1 MNVPGAGKLVE
12 MLQRR
17 PGVRSATER
26 EFLRVLRKLQS
37 DEAELEVLRAT
48 VDELRK
54 KLGRANS
61 RIAEL
66 YDAAPVGYATLDGEA
81 RIVAANPRLALLL
94 NVGQRRLFGTRFC
107 DWVVPSERAAIQ
119 SLIARTQPRSQT
131 KSPHVHLQGGARPFP
146 AVLEIVRHDRD
157 SFDVAVA
164 DLTLYIRAQASVRE
178 REARLRA
185 VFDTAADAI
194 VTVDENGRIDSCN
207 AAASGLLKAAPKAL
221 AGEPLKRFLP
231 GIAESDG
238 ARRELVA
245 TCADG
250 STVPVEV
257 AVARFTSPG
266 PANLVVCLTDISE
279 RKRRA
284 AELEEALGRFRE
296 MAAHID
302 DAMYVLDSSTGATLY
317 VSPAFERIFGR
328 SLSDVDEETWPSLR
342 SVHPD
347 DRDRVAA
354 EAGKLFSEGGSMNL
368 TFRIV
373 RPDGSIRTVR
383 SRASKIPGQERVTGL
398 LHDMT
403 EELALQA
410 ELRQAQR
417 LEAVGTLASGIAHD
431 FNNLLMGVGGC
442 AQLALRRLDPN
453 HQAYQHLRR
462 ASDAIL
468 RGANLTRQI
477 LRFSDARSTSDEP
490 VELDDVVRGARALIQ
505 SLVGEPVTL
514 SIQAGAPGLSIAAE
528 AGDIEQMLLNLA
540 SNARDAMSEGGTLIF
555 RTEPRQG
562 GSVALSVSDTGT
574 GMDEETKRRVF
585 EPFFTTKEVG
595 KGTGLGL
602 STVFALVRRMGGTI
616 AIDSAPGNGTT
627 FTLCFPVVVPEH
639 DEPSSHEDDALQGAG
654 QTILVVDDDEL
665 IRMTVETHVVSLGYR
680 ALVAGSVS
688 EALRLYT
695 RSPRPVDVVITDV
708 MMPGLL
714 GSDLAR
720 ILRKSSP
727 DVAVVYMSA
736 HPLHELVSK
745 NQVARDARVL
755 TKPFGTKELGLA
767 LQRVFQNKRP
777 SQPPAALRVFVI
789 DDNPDVVDAVRD
801 LLEMDACMVG
811 TAKTASDALRDIPE
825 FHPDVVLCDIHL
837 DEGMNGYD
845 LVARLRDDER
855 LANTA
860 FLAVTGLSPEHCRPA
875 ALAAG
880 FRDVLAKPLDFN
892 RLTKV
897 LAAAIE
903 R

>member
-1 MNVPGAGKLVE
+1 MNVPGVGRLEE
-12 MLQRR
+12 MLQAG

-37 DEAELEVLRAT
+37 DEAELEMLRAT
-48 VDELRK
+48 VHELRNE
-54 KLGRANS
+54 LGRTSS
-61 RIAEL
+61 RITEL
-66 YDAAPVGYATLDGEA
+66 YHAAPVGYATLDGEA
-81 RIVAANPRLALLL
+81 RIVAANPRLATLL
-94 NVGQRRLFGTRFC
+94 NVGHQRLFGKHFC
-107 DWVVPSERAAIQ
+107 DWVVPRERAVAQ
-119 SLIARTQPRSQT
+119 SLLARTRPGSQT
-131 KSPHVHLQGGARPFP
+131 KSSLLHLHTGARAIP
-146 AVLEIVRHDRD
+146 AMLEIVRHQSG
-157 SFDVAVA
+157 SFDVAVI
-164 DLTLYIRAQASVRE
+164 DLTLVVRTQAAVRE

-194 VTVDENGRIDSCN
+194 VTVDECGRIDSCN
-207 AAASGLLKAAPKAL
+207 AAACRLLRAAPKTL

-231 GIAESDG
+231 GLAEAVD
-238 ARRELVA
+238 ARGELA
-245 TCADG
+245 ASRADG

-257 AVARFTSPG
+257 AVTRFASEG
-266 PANLVVCLTDISE
+266 PSKLVVCLTDISE
-279 RKRRA
+279 RKRRD

-302 DAMYVLDSSTGATLY
+302 DALYVLDSSTGATLY

-328 SLSDVDEETWPSLR
+328 SLADVGEETWPSMR

-354 EAGKLFSEGGSMNL
+354 DAARLFSVGGSMNI

-373 RPDGSIRTVR
+373 RPDGSIRAVR

-417 LEAVGTLASGIAHD
+417 LEAIGTLASGIAHD

-453 HQAYQHLRR
+453 HEAYQHLRR

-477 LRFSDARSTSDEP
+477 LRFSDTRSTSDEP
-490 VELDDVVRGARALIQ
+490 VELDGVVRGARDLIQ

-514 SIQAGAPGLSIAAE
+514 SIQVGAPGLAVAAE

-540 SNARDAMSEGGTLIF
+540 SNARDAMPEGGALRF
-555 RTEPRQG
+555 RTEARQG
-562 GSVALSVSDTGT
+562 GRVALSVSDTGT

-602 STVFALVRRMGGTI
+602 STVFAMVRRMGGTI
-616 AIDSAPGNGTT
+616 SIDTAPGLGTT
-627 FTLCFPVVVPEH
+627 FTLCFPVVIPEQ
-639 DEPSSHEDDALQGAG
+639 DEPRSHEDDALQGAG
-654 QTILVVDDDEL
+654 QTILVVDDNEL

-714 GSDLAR
+714 GSDLGR
-720 ILRKSSP
+720 ILRKCSP

-736 HPLHELVSK
+736 HPLSELVSK
-745 NQVARDARVL
+745 DHVPRDARVL
-755 TKPFGTKELGLA
+755 AKPFGTRELGVA
-767 LQRVFQNKRP
+767 LQHVFQNKRP
-777 SQPPAALRVFVI
+777 SQPPAALRVFVV

-801 LLEMDACMVG
+801 LLEMDAYVVG

-825 FHPDVVLCDIHL
+825 FHPDLVLCDIHL
-837 DEGMNGYD
+837 DEDMNGYD
-845 LVARLRDDER
+845 LVARLRGDER
-855 LANTA
+855 LANTT
-860 FLAVTGLSPEHCRPA
+860 FLAVTGLSPEQCRPA

-897 LAAAIE
+897 VAAAIE